1 MLKRLAYYLLP
12 VNVLID
18 TLLLFSEQF
27 AWLPLVRAGLLLGL
41 VLFVFIKC
49 RGHLKHYS
57 MLVFF
62 LLYCMIQLAFVSDP
76 AKSLNITL
84 KVCIPIAAFVVG
96 FRLFNSAEELR
107 KLSISIITI
116 FFILIANFALSQLFG
131 LGNSVYSEES
141 DFRVGNL
148 DDSWNV
154 FTYSVLLT
162 PMALY
167 FARKSRWMKWSAY
180 VGSTINAMLVVFSI
194 KRIAIL
200 GLITG
205 TGIRWLYSLQV
216 KRIIKS
222 LIGLALGVAVL
233 YPFFGEKVEQR
244 IQARSD
250 RFESGALEREGRFL
264 ESQFVWDQVLSFDDP
279 AKSLFGMEGFNSVG
293 NYAGGRFGDR
303 QLHVDYNLIVNTIG
317 LVGLLL
323 YLAMFV
329 QLAFSMRRVHR
340 RAQLESSFGILIQ
353 SVFWMLLLNQFI
365 TSFAGQMYHVS
376 YRLIVFVFLGAIL
389 GTYHSSAY
397 ASTHRLQRK

>member
-27 AWLPLVRAGLLLGL
+27 SWLPPVRAGLLLGL
-41 VLFVFIKC
+41 VLYVFFKYK
-49 RGHLKHYS
+49 GHMKYYPI
-57 MLVFF
+57 LVLF
-62 LLYCMIQLAFVSDP
+62 LLYCLIQLAFVTDP
-76 AKSLNITL
+76 AKSLNITM
-84 KVCIPIAAFVVG
+84 KVCIPIASFIVG
-96 FRLFNSAEELR
+96 FQLFNTIVELR
-107 KLSISIITI
+107 KLSMSIIAV
-116 FFILIANFALSQLFG
+116 FFILIANFAFSQIFG

-148 DDSWNV
+148 DDAWNV
-154 FTYSVLLT
+154 FTYSILLT
-162 PMALY
+162 PMALF
-167 FARKSRWMKWSAY
+167 FADKSRWMKWSAY
-180 VGSTINAMLVVFSI
+180 AGSIVNAMLVAFSI

-200 GLITG
+200 GLVTG
-205 TGIRWLYSLQV
+205 TGIRWLFALQV
-216 KRIIKS
+216 KRIMKS
-222 LIGLALGVAVL
+222 LIGLVLGIAIL
-233 YPFFGEKVEQR
+233 YPFFGEMVEQR

-264 ESQFVWDQVLSFDDP
+264 ESRYVWDEVLSFDDP
-279 AKSLFGMEGFNSVG
+279 IKSLFGLQGFYSVG
-293 NYAGGRFGDR
+293 NYADGRFGDR

-317 LVGLLL
+317 LVGLFL
-323 YLAMFV
+323 YMTMFV
-329 QLAFSMRRVHR
+329 QLALLMRRVR
-340 RAQLESSFGILIQ
+340 PYGQLEPSLSILIH